1 MMVVLERELGK
12 RGISFHRTKRR
23 IRCFPHV
30 VNLACQAV
38 LAAITHIHFAAENAA
53 DFVRPEWDAPEE
65 ELYGDEAR
73 WATND
78 FLKQLRR
85 RDPIA
90 TLRSLIRAV
99 CMSNY
104 IIDTKTQHISDSSII
119 FTQATFLRHSTR
131 PQPEGSSTTA

>member
-1 MMVVLERELGK
+1 MVAVLERELGK

-30 VNLACQAV
+30 VNLGCQAV
-38 LAAITHIHFAAENAA
+38 LEAITHIQYAAEDSA
-53 DFVRPEWDAPEE
+53 DFVRPEWDASSEE
-65 ELYGDEAR
+65 DEVQ

-104 IIDTKTQHISDSSII
+104 IIDTKT
-119 FTQATFLRHSTR
+119 
-131 PQPEGSSTTA
+131 